1 MLALLMLLAVAA
13 PQSNA
18 APPAQSQPQTQTA
31 NKPLPPGVVQVQLDS
46 LHCPSCAKQ
55 IARNL
60 YKTPGVMRVRT
71 DMKKDQ
77 VWITAQP
84 KKQLDLAQV
93 WQATKIKDAAPVTLR
108 IGDRVFAAKDFEKA
122 AETAARSTPAAQR

>member
-18 APPAQSQPQTQTA
+18 ATPAQPR
-31 NKPLPPGVVQVQLDS
+31 PLPPGVVQVQLGT

-84 KKQLDLAQV
+84 KKQIDLAKI
-93 WQATKIKDAAPVTLR
+93 WQATKLKDAGPVELR
-108 IGDRVFAAKDFEKA
+108 IGDRVFVAKDFEEP
-122 AETAARSTPAAQR
+122 AETAQQPTPATRR

>member
-13 PQSNA
+13 PQSDA
-18 APPAQSQPQTQTA
+18 AATTQSQP
-31 NKPLPPGVVQVQLDS
+31 KPLPPGVVRVQLDT

-77 VWITAQP
+77 IWITAQP
-84 KKQLDLAQV
+84 KKPIDLSQV
-93 WQATKIKDAAPVTLR
+93 WQATKLKDAAPVELR
-108 IGDRVFAAKDFEKA
+108 IGDRVFVAKDFEKP
-122 AETAARSTPAAQR
+122 AETAALPTPAANR